1 MQLLFFT
8 LGQRLGHCR
17 YPYFAH
23 QVGCCLW
30 RELDLPSGSRPVH
43 RPDLRWNAA
52 PGWSGCDALSGE
64 RAARRGHRCHDGSR
78 NRAFELYFRQW
89 SALVASLEKM
99 LTEFEARPQ
108 LDQSGSM
115 KSLSEI
121 QIVSS
126 YISSPNGSCKITLS
140 GDLSLDVFS
149 LYFLERCTRTKVSIY

>member
-1 MQLLFFT
+1 MQHLFFT

-30 RELDLPSGSRPVH
+30 RELDLPSGSRPAH
-43 RPDLRWNAA
+43 RPGLRWNAA

-64 RAARRGHRCHDGSR
+64 RAGCDLDAGALATRRGHRCHDGSR

-99 LTEFEARPQ
+99 LTEFEVRPQ
-108 LDQSGSM
+108 LDQSDID
-115 KSLSEI
+115 EI
-121 QIVSS
+121 TQ
-126 YISSPNGSCKITLS
+126 
-140 GDLSLDVFS
+140 
-149 LYFLERCTRTKVSIY
+149 